1 MVERKEEM
9 KEEMNEELLYRDE
22 VYKLVGMAFEV
33 YNELKSGFLEAV
45 YQEAF
50 EQVLISNDVPYVREK
65 NIIIYF
71 RGKPLKK
78 SYKADFVAYDSILIE
93 FKAHAGITADD
104 EAQVL
109 NYLKGTRLPVA
120 LLFNFGNCRRLEWRR
135 YAMSRKNELIEEDRE
150 KRTEGLIDAVSF

>member
-1 MVERKEEM
+1 MYQTMNSKLIYKE
-9 KEEMNEELLYRDE
+9 E
-22 VYKLVGMAFEV
+22 VYKLVGAAFEV
-33 YNELKSGFLEAV
+33 YNELRSGFLEPV

-50 EQVLISNDVPYVREK
+50 EQVLTSEDIPYEREK
-65 NIIIYF
+65 HIPVYF

-93 FKAHAGITADD
+93 FKAHARITDDD

-109 NYLKGTRLPVA
+109 NYLKGTHLPVA

-135 YAMSRKNELIEEDRE
+135 YAMSVRNELIEEERE
-150 KRTEGLIDAVSF
+150 TDGNEPAEEKS